1 MKNNKSKALD
11 VVENHIGAI
20 KNHFMPRSI
29 EDNYK
34 LIKLIAS
41 DFVKLGLTNDVGLF
55 YKCMNEGVALY
66 GQSDV
71 SMESVA
77 STIKEKYLVCNS

>member
-1 MKNNKSKALD
+1 MKNKKSKAFD
-11 VVENHIGAI
+11 VVENHISAI
-20 KNHFMPRSI
+20 KLMERNL